1 MPYKC
6 DMSNYGSVVE
16 KAERITGEGGVDRRR
31 ADRDRHMM
39 AAYSERRIGPTLIIV
54 GGLHGNEPAGVEAM
68 RRVIPELNRL
78 KSKLR
83 GRVYLVA
90 GNTAALEHGVRFI
103 DADLNRA
110 WTRENMARLSTE
122 ELCSKSEGLELTEL
136 DGVFDSILVTA
147 RNEVYVLDLHSTS
160 AGGKPFATIGDT
172 LRNRHF
178 AQYFPVRILLGIEEQ
193 LEGTM
198 LEHLNNAGC
207 VTLGFEGGAHG
218 DPATI
223 QNHAAMIW
231 LALVN
236 AGVIWEEDVPLLEIQ
251 EAKLGHQLS
260 HARIVEVLHREAVA
274 PEEEFV
280 MNAGFNNFDPILKG
294 QVVASNKHGEIRSPR
309 SGLILMPL
317 YQKLGNDGFFIGR
330 GVSRFWLWLSEML
343 RRAKVQSFVEYLPGV
358 SAEPNDPETLTINTH
373 VARFFPLQI
382 FHLLGFRRRKWVDD
396 QLVVSR
402 RRHDVDSPFL
412 ELGHG

>member
-1 MPYKC
+1 
-6 DMSNYGSVVE
+6 MSNYGSVVQE
-16 KAERITGEGGVDRRR
+16 AERITGAGCVDRRR
-31 ADRDRHMM
+31 ADRDRHIM
-39 AAYSERRIGPTLIIV
+39 AAYSERRVGPTLIIT
-54 GGLHGNEPAGVEAM
+54 GGLHGNEPAGIEAM
-68 RRVIPELNRL
+68 RRVIPELNLL

-83 GRVYLVA
+83 GRVYFVA
-90 GNTAALEHGVRFI
+90 GNTTALEHGVRFI
-103 DADLNRA
+103 DIDLNRA
-110 WTRENMARLSTE
+110 WTRKNMARLSTP

-136 DGVFDSILVTA
+136 DGIFDSILVTA

-223 QNHAAMIW
+223 ENHAAMIW
-231 LALVN
+231 MALVN
-236 AGVIWEEDVPLLEIQ
+236 AGVIWEEDVPVLESQ
-251 EAKLGHQLS
+251 KAKLGHQLGRL
-260 HARIVEVLHREAVA
+260 RIVEVLYREPVN
-274 PEEEFV
+274 PGDDFV
-280 MNAGFNNFDPILKG
+280 MNPGFNNFDPVLKG
-294 QVVASNKHGEIRSPR
+294 EILASNKHGDIRSPTG
-309 SGLILMPL
+309 GLILMPL

-330 GVSRFWLWLSEML
+330 EVSRFWLWLSEVL

-358 SAEPNDPETLTINTH
+358 KAEPNVPETLTINTH

-382 FHLLGFRRRKWVDD
+382 FHLLGFRRLKWVDD
-396 QLVVSR
+396 KLVVSR

-412 ELGHG
+412 EPSHG